1 MVRLLLQFR
10 LLGFD
15 FSACSI
21 NRDSPWD
28 SLRDK
33 AFPRWFAFCC
43 SVVFLVSTLLVAR
56 CGASFWLPCQIGP
69 NVARVGSK
77 LVPNWP
83 QDGQCWLML
92 ATSWPQVGPCWLIRR
107 TPGCPWRPRETPE
120 NPNRFSGASAGV
132 PKASQGVPKGLPRR
146 LPRFH
151 SPQNE
156 AFSRWFA
163 FRCLVHLPGFSLG
176 YSPG

>member
-15 FSACSI
+15 LSACSI

-56 CGASFWLPCQIGP
+56 CGASFWLPCQIQS
-69 NVARVGSK
+69 VLSSCSIFLLSAFLVISFCCFFQATLSCRVLQNDLLKRSM
-77 LVPNWP
+77 LVF
-83 QDGQCWLML
+83 L
-92 ATSWPQVGPCWLIRR
+92 
-107 TPGCPWRPRETPE
+107 
-120 NPNRFSGASAGV
+120 SGASFW
-132 PKASQGVPKGLPRR
+132 KLHQASQGILQGLPRR
-146 LPRFH
+146 LPRPH
-151 SPQNE
+151 SPQNDE
-156 AFSRWFA
+156 TFSRWFA
-163 FRCLVHLPGFSLG
+163 FRCLFH
-176 YSPG
+176 